1 MGILRAK
8 YLATQI
14 AQEKLRYSEVIS
26 KYPEEKKDIDKI
38 LTESNMLHLIEKW
51 LYSGRI
57 DFCHLSFF
65 T

>member
-38 LTESNMLHLIEKW
+38 LTESNMSHLIEK
-51 LYSGRI
+51 
-57 DFCHLSFF
+57 
-65 T
+65 